1 MEFKEVLETRRSI
14 RSFDGSRKVTKEQLA
29 ELLLAAGKAPSW
41 KNSQTARTYCV
52 VSHGLLEK
60 VKSECL
66 PQFNQR
72 SSAGASALLVTAFV
86 PNRSGYD
93 TQTGTPVNEG
103 GNGWGYYDL
112 GMHDQNLLL
121 AARDLGLGT
130 LVMGIRDAG
139 KLRELL
145 AIPAEQEIVS
155 VIAVGY
161 PAAEPQMPPRK
172 ALEEVARFF

>member
-14 RSFDGSRKVTKEQLA
+14 RSFDGSRKVTEEQLA
-29 ELLLAAGKAPSW
+29 ELLLAAGMAPSW

-52 VSHGLLEK
+52 VSDKLLAE

-66 PQFNQR
+66 PEFNQR

-86 PNRSGYD
+86 PNQSGYD
-93 TQTGTPVNEG
+93 TQTGKPVNEG

-130 LVMGIRDAG
+130 LVMGIRNAG

-145 AIPAEQEIVS
+145 EIPAEQEIVS

-161 PAAEPQMPPRK
+161 PAAAPQMPARK
-172 ALEEVARFF
+172 TLAEVARFL

>member
-52 VSHGLLEK
+52 VSDGLLEK

-66 PQFNQR
+66 PQFNRR

>member
-1 MEFKEVLETRRSI
+1 METRRSI

-52 VSHGLLEK
+52 VSDGLLEK